1 MRRHPHKLY
10 GVLLLV
16 VASALVALSIMQ
28 FNQVFTPAD
37 HVTVH
42 IGRAGLQLLPGSDVK
57 ERGII
62 VGSVESISSTG
73 DGADIKLRLKPSEA
87 DQIPDNVTVRLLP
100 KTLFG
105 EKYVDLVP
113 PSQPSAGRLAD
124 GAVISEDQTAQTL
137 EIDEAL
143 NDLLPTLRAVPP
155 ADLNRTLTALATAL
169 SGRGDELGAT
179 IEDRDA
185 WLRQFNPHLPR
196 LQHDMAALATVS
208 HTYADAAP
216 ALLRMLAN
224 LTVTSNTVV
233 LQQRQISAFLDDVT
247 GAADATHDLLAR
259 NADNLIAVNKVNR
272 PVVSL
277 LARYSPEFPCFFRG
291 YAALIPRIHDA
302 VAKHPSGISHSAH
315 VVVEIVPSFPTY
327 QMPIDLP
334 EFNDKRG
341 PSCYGLPHPPT
352 SLPVLRYKDGTEDDP
367 RFDAQGGQ
375 PGKSAGPH
383 RSPGPGAAGAG
394 SARSS
399 GPLGRL
405 FSPSMGL
412 AGTGEERSVFDHL
425 LGPMLG
431 VNAGAV
437 PDIAD
442 LLWGPLAR
450 GQAVNLR

>member
-1 MRRHPHKLY
+1 MASTSRRRHPYKLY

-16 VASALVALSIMQ
+16 VAAALVALSILQ

-37 HVTVH
+37 RVTVH

-87 DQIPDNVTVRLLP
+87 DQIPDNVSVRLLP

-113 PSQPSAGRLAD
+113 PARPSGSHLAN

-179 IEDRDA
+179 IADADA
-185 WLRQFNPHLPR
+185 WLRAFNPHLPQ
-196 LQHDMAALATVS
+196 LQHDLAALATVS

-216 ALLRMLAN
+216 ALLRMLGN
-224 LTVTSNTVV
+224 LTVTSTTVV
-233 LQQRQISAFLDDVT
+233 QQQQQISAFLDDVT

-272 PVVSL
+272 PVVAL
-277 LARYSPEFPCFFRG
+277 LARYSPEFPCFFKG
-291 YAALIPRIHDA
+291 YAGLIPRIHDA
-302 VAKHPSGISHSAH
+302 VAKHPVGISHSAH

-334 EFNDKRG
+334 EFKDKRG
-341 PSCYGLPHPPT
+341 PSCYGLPHPPM

-375 PGKSAGPH
+375 HGRQSAGAF
-383 RSPGPGAAGAG
+383 G
-394 SARSS
+394 
-399 GPLGRL
+399 
-405 FSPSMGL
+405 PSMGI
-412 AGTGEERSVFDHL
+412 AGTREERSVFDRL

-431 VNAGAV
+431 VNAGGV

-450 GQAVNLR
+450 GQAVNIR

>member
-1 MRRHPHKLY
+1 MRHHPYKLY
-10 GVLLLV
+10 GVLLLA
-16 VASALVALSIMQ
+16 VAAALVALSILQ

-42 IGRAGLQLLPGSDVK
+42 ISRAGLQLLPGSDVK

-62 VGSVESISSTG
+62 VGSVETISSTG

-87 DQIPDNVTVRLLP
+87 DQIPDNVSVRLLP

-113 PSQPSAGRLAD
+113 PAQPSGSHLAD
-124 GAVISEDQTAQTL
+124 GGVISEDQTAQTL

-169 SGRGDELGAT
+169 SGRGEELGAT
-179 IEDRDA
+179 IEDSDA
-185 WLRQFNPHLPR
+185 WLRAFNPHLPQ
-196 LQHDMAALATVS
+196 LQHDLAALATVS
-208 HTYADAAP
+208 RTYADAAP
-216 ALLRMLAN
+216 ALLRMLGN
-224 LTVTSNTVV
+224 LTVTSTTVV
-233 LQQRQISAFLDDVT
+233 QQQRQISAFLDDVT
-247 GAADATHDLLAR
+247 GSADATHDLLAR
-259 NADNLIAVNKVNR
+259 NATNLIAVNKVNR
-272 PVVSL
+272 PVISL

-291 YAALIPRIHDA
+291 YAGRIPRNHDA
-302 VAKHPSGISHSAH
+302 VAKPPAGISHSAH

-327 QMPIDLP
+327 QRPIDLP
-334 EFNDKRG
+334 EFKDKRG
-341 PSCYGLPHPPT
+341 PNCYGLPHPPM
-352 SLPVLRYKDGTEDDP
+352 SLPVIRYKDGTEDDP

-375 PGKSAGPH
+375 SGKSAG
-383 RSPGPGAAGAG
+383 SGPGAG
-394 SARSS
+394 SPHSS
-399 GPLGRL
+399 GALGRL
-405 FSPSMGL
+405 FSPSTGL
-412 AGTGEERSVFDHL
+412 AGTGEERSVFDRL

>member
-73 DGADIKLRLKPSEA
+73 DGADIKLRLKPSA
-87 DQIPDNVTVRLLP
+87 AAQIPDNVHVRLLP

-113 PSQPSAGRLAD
+113 PSQPSGSHLTD
-124 GAVISEDQTAQTL
+124 GAVISEDQTAPTL

-179 IEDRDA
+179 IEDTDA
-185 WLRQFNPHLPR
+185 WLRAFNPHLPQ
-196 LQHDMAALATVS
+196 LQHDLAALATVS
-208 HTYADAAP
+208 RTYADAAP
-216 ALLRMLAN
+216 ALLRMLGN

-233 LQQRQISAFLDDVT
+233 QQQQQISAFLHDVT

-291 YAALIPRIHDA
+291 YAGLIPRIHDA
-302 VAKHPSGISHSAH
+302 EAKHPAGISHAAH

-327 QMPIDLP
+327 QTPIDLP

-341 PSCYGLPHPPT
+341 PSCYGLPHPPM
-352 SLPVLRYKDGTEDDP
+352 SLPVIRYKDGTEDDP

-375 PGKSAGPH
+375 PGQSAGP
-383 RSPGPGAAGAG
+383 GAG
-394 SARSS
+394 RVSPSPSS
-399 GPLGRL
+399 GPLSKL
-405 FSPSMGL
+405 FSPSMGI
-412 AGTGEERSVFDHL
+412 AGTGEERSVFDRL

-450 GQAVNLR
+450 GQAVNIR

>member
-1 MRRHPHKLY
+1 MRHHPYKLY
-10 GVLLLV
+10 GVLLVL

-42 IGRAGLQLLPGSDVK
+42 ISRAGLQLLPGSDVK

-73 DGADIKLRLKPSEA
+73 NGADIKLRLKPSEA
-87 DQIPDNVTVRLLP
+87 EQIPDNVSVRLLP

-113 PSQPSAGRLAD
+113 PSQPSASHLAD
-124 GAVISEDQTAQTL
+124 GAVISEDQTRQTL

-143 NDLLPTLRAVPP
+143 DDLLPTLRAVPP

-169 SGRGDELGAT
+169 SGRGEELGST
-179 IEDRDA
+179 IQDA
-185 WLRQFNPHLPR
+185 DAYLKAFNPHLPQ

-208 HTYADAAP
+208 RTYAEAAP
-216 ALLRMLAN
+216 ALLRMLGN
-224 LTVTSNTVV
+224 LTVTSTTIV
-233 LQQRQISAFLDDVT
+233 QQRQQISAFLDDVT
-247 GAADATHDLLAR
+247 GAADATRDLLAR
-259 NADNLIAVNKVNR
+259 NAANLIAVNKVNR
-272 PVVSL
+272 PILSL

-291 YAALIPRIHDA
+291 YAGLVPRIHAA
-302 VAKHPSGISHSAH
+302 VAKHPVGISHSAH
-315 VVVEIVPSFPTY
+315 VVVEVVPSFPTY

-334 EFNDKRG
+334 EFKDKRG
-341 PSCYGLPHPPT
+341 PSCYGLPHPPM
-352 SLPVLRYKDGTEDDP
+352 SLPVIRYKDGTEDDP

-375 PGKSAGPH
+375 PGKS
-383 RSPGPGAAGAG
+383 RQPGG
-394 SARSS
+394 SVPKS
-399 GPLGRL
+399 LGQL
-405 FSPSMGL
+405 FSPSMGA
-412 AGTGEERSVFDHL
+412 AGTAEERSVFDDL

-431 VNAGAV
+431 MNAGAV

-450 GQAVNLR
+450 GAAVNLS

>member
-1 MRRHPHKLY
+1 MRHHPYKMY

-16 VASALVALSIMQ
+16 VAAALVALSILQ
-28 FNQVFTPAD
+28 FNQAFTPAD

-62 VGSVESISSTG
+62 VGSVEDISSTG
-73 DGADIKLRLKPSEA
+73 DGADIKLRLKPSQA
-87 DQIPDNVTVRLLP
+87 AQIPANVSVRLLP

-113 PSQPSAGRLAD
+113 PAQPSSVHLAD
-124 GAVISEDQTAQTL
+124 GAVISEDQTAKTL

-169 SGRGDELGAT
+169 SGRGEELGAT
-179 IEDRDA
+179 IEDSDA
-185 WLRQFNPHLPR
+185 WLRGFTPHLPQ
-196 LQHDMAALATVS
+196 LQHDLAALATVS

-216 ALLRMLAN
+216 ALLRMLGN
-224 LTVTSNTVV
+224 LTVTSTTVV
-233 LQQRQISAFLDDVT
+233 QQQQQISAFLDDVA

-259 NADNLIAVNKVNR
+259 NADNLIAVNRVNR
-272 PVVSL
+272 PVLSL

-291 YAALIPRIHDA
+291 YAGLIPRIHDA
-302 VAKHPSGISHSAH
+302 VAKHPAGISHSAH

-327 QMPIDLP
+327 QRPIDLP
-334 EFNDKRG
+334 EFKDKRG
-341 PSCYGLPHPPT
+341 PNCCGPPHPPM
-352 SLPVLRYKDGTEDDP
+352 SLPVIRYKDGTEDDP
-367 RFDAQGGQ
+367 RFDGQGGQ
-375 PGKSAGPH
+375 SDKSGGS
-383 RSPGPGAAGAG
+383 RGGAG
-394 SARSS
+394 TGVGSPPSS

-412 AGTGEERSVFDHL
+412 AG
-425 LGPMLG
+425 
-431 VNAGAV
+431 
-437 PDIAD
+437 
-442 LLWGPLAR
+442 
-450 GQAVNLR
+450 

>member
-1 MRRHPHKLY
+1 MRHHPYKLY

-16 VASALVALSIMQ
+16 VAAALVALSILQ

-62 VGSVESISSTG
+62 VGSVETISSTG

-87 DQIPDNVTVRLLP
+87 DQIPDNVSVRLLP

-113 PSQPSAGRLAD
+113 PAQPSGSHLAD
-124 GAVISEDQTAQTL
+124 GGVISEDQTAQTL

-169 SGRGDELGAT
+169 SGRGEELGAT
-179 IEDRDA
+179 IQDADA
-185 WLRQFNPHLPR
+185 WLRAFNPHLPQ
-196 LQHDMAALATVS
+196 LQHDLAALATVS
-208 HTYADAAP
+208 GTYADAAP
-216 ALLRMLAN
+216 ALLRMLGN
-224 LTVTSNTVV
+224 LTVTSTSVV
-233 LQQRQISAFLDDVT
+233 QQQQQISAFLDDVT

-259 NADNLIAVNKVNR
+259 NADNLVAVNKVNR
-272 PVVSL
+272 PVLSI

-291 YAALIPRIHDA
+291 YAGLIPRIHDA
-302 VAKHPSGISHSAH
+302 VAKHPAGISHSAH

-327 QMPIDLP
+327 QRPIDLP
-334 EFNDKRG
+334 EFKDNRG
-341 PSCYGLPHPPT
+341 PSCYGLPHPPM
-352 SLPVLRYKDGTEDDP
+352 SLPVIRYKDGTEDDP

-375 PGKSAGPH
+375 SGKSA
-383 RSPGPGAAGAG
+383 RSLPTGA
-394 SARSS
+394 
-399 GPLGRL
+399 

-412 AGTGEERSVFDHL
+412 AGTGEERSVLDRL

-442 LLWGPLAR
+442 LLWGPLGR